1 MKKVLVLGS
10 SGMLGHMIHHFL
22 DSTKSYDLNN
32 LSLRNKLNPQ
42 TIIADV
48 SDQEKLSNLINDL
61 SPNIIINCVGVLI
74 KGSKENLKNTIYVNA
89 YFPHFLKEICESIN
103 CKLIQVSTDCV
114 FSGKNGGNDENSI
127 KDATDDY
134 GKTKS
139 LGEFNSKTHLC
150 LRTSIIGP
158 ELKQNGEGLMHW
170 LFNQQGS
177 VNGFKNVFWSGVTTL
192 ELSKVIHYS
201 IENNISGLW
210 NVTNGEAI
218 SKHDL
223 LEKIIKVFSLSNIK
237 LESDTDKFSD
247 KSLKSIREI
256 NYEVPTYNLMLQ
268 ELHKYFNNNRDL
280 YNYYG

>member
-1 MKKVLVLGS
+1 
-10 SGMLGHMIHHFL
+10 
-22 DSTKSYDLNN
+22 
-32 LSLRNKLNPQ
+32 
-42 TIIADV
+42 
-48 SDQEKLSNLINDL
+48 
-61 SPNIIINCVGVLI
+61 
-74 KGSKENLKNTIYVNA
+74 
-89 YFPHFLKEICESIN
+89 
-103 CKLIQVSTDCV
+103 
-114 FSGKNGGNDENSI
+114 
-127 KDATDDY
+127 
-134 GKTKS
+134 
-139 LGEFNSKTHLC
+139 
-150 LRTSIIGP
+150 
-158 ELKQNGEGLMHW
+158 MHW